1 MRKKHLKAALGEAQY
16 KVSMLSEENNRLAIE
31 LADVK
36 GHRDVLNSENN
47 LISQANIKLSQR
59 LNEALAA
66 NRRYAI
72 KQRTQNELFGKALA
86 QVKPETGPSRPNRKK
101 LTEREVKDIRQA
113 YLGGMKQ
120 KDLAEN
126 YGVNPATISRT
137 VRGIY
142 H

>member
-1 MRKKHLKAALGEAQY
+1 MRKKHLRAANVKLAEDLGKAKAELGDANYRITNLLGENEILREAN
-16 KVSMLSEENNRLAIE
+16 ERLAGR
-31 LADVK
+31 AT
-36 GHRDVLNSENN
+36 
-47 LISQANIKLSQR
+47 AY
-59 LNEALAA
+59 ATA
-66 NRRYAI
+66 NRELRA
-72 KQRTQNELFGKALA
+72 KQRRQNELFGKALA

-120 KDLAEN
+120 KDLADN

>member
-1 MRKKHLKAALGEAQY
+1 MRKKHLRAANTKLAEDLGKAKAELGDANYRITNLLGENETLRDAN
-16 KVSMLSEENNRLAIE
+16 VRLS
-31 LADVK
+31 
-36 GHRDVLNSENN
+36 S
-47 LISQANIKLSQR
+47 R

-66 NRRYAI
+66 NRQYAI

-86 QVKPETGPSRPNRKK
+86 QVQPERGPSRPNRRK

-120 KDLAEN
+120 KDLADN